1 MCYDGIFVWEYVMKK
16 FLLSALMGAVAIGVA
31 SPAMAEQRYNQ
42 VSFEVSVEQMVA
54 NDELRATLTKSAES
68 ATAKGLANTLNT
80 ATNKALSL
88 AKKYPSIKVSTGY
101 GHTYPRYDNKGKIKG
116 FAGSASINVESQD
129 FEQASDFIAEVQTFM
144 TLNNLDFGVSAQTQ
158 KQVESTLKQELIK
171 KFNDEAKLTS
181 QAFGATSYKLVQV
194 DLNGGGRYTVS
205 PMMGMAVA
213 EATTDAKAVAQ
224 DFQGGDSRISHHA
237 RGSIELV
244 Y

>member
-1 MCYDGIFVWEYVMKK
+1 MKK
-16 FLLSALMGAVAIGVA
+16 FLLPSLLAFGLA
-31 SPAMAEQRYNQ
+31 SPVMAEQNYNQ

-88 AKKYPSIKVSTGY
+88 AKKYPNIKVGTGY

-144 TLNNLDFGVSAQTQ
+144 TLNNLDFGVSDETQ
-158 KQVESTLKQELIK
+158 KQVENTLKQELIK

-181 QAFGATSYKLVQV
+181 QAFGAKSYKLVQV

-213 EATTDAKAVAQ
+213 EAAADAKAVAQ
-224 DFQGGDSRISHHA
+224 EFQGGDSRISHHA